1 MRVANLR
8 FGPENGLVMKKS
20 IKNAS
25 SRLMGGEFLKNQSNV
40 FSPVQKVT

>member
-25 SRLMGGEFLKNQSNV
+25 SRLMGGEFLNQSNV